1 MLAHELDRAAPVR
14 HRRAFAGFL
23 DGRGG
28 ERLLERDDELLN
40 LVLLFFLPC
49 LAERFFVE
57 AFAVLGGRVL
67 HEHVVA
73 LSFERAEKALNRVPR
88 RVLSVEI
95 DRGRVDFPLAVLEHE
110 VKLLS
115 VPRRER
121 RGDDGR
127 GGLARE
133 RVSHLSRFLRIV
145 LHHAA
150 KRFERSSAARFVAEQ
165 AVRVVRT
172 AVFERARV
180 FAQRRARVLRGRHA
194 ARRRERDGRTRE
206 NGRDAREHRASVYHK
221 LEYEKT
227 VSETLPILP
236 LRNSVVFPASVVPIN
251 VGRMRSV
258 RLVEELEAQERA
270 VVGIVSQRDGD
281 VDEPGWE
288 DVYEIGTVARVV
300 KVIRLGAQ
308 NYSVVLHGLSR
319 MKMIAPVSLEP
330 YMRAKVE
337 RIAEDLERD
346 AELDALGTRLRDS
359 MREVLELTPNLPKE
373 VSAILDNVRES
384 GALADLVASNFGPEQ
399 ATVEGK
405 QKVLETFDAKT
416 RVGLVLAMAEH
427 QLDVLR
433 VRREVSTMVEDE
445 GKTQREQILRQ
456 QMKNIREELGEAGEE
471 DEVEELRE
479 RLRRAGLSD
488 DAQKIARKQ
497 LSRLAGM
504 QQQSAE
510 YNVTRTYLE
519 WLADLPW
526 SKTTQDKLDPQDVR
540 RCLDEDHFGLEK
552 VKKRIVEYIAVR
564 KLKTDTLARA
574 GGPLSARS
582 AAQKQ
587 SLKGPILC
595 FIGPPGVGKT
605 SLGRSIARSMGRR
618 YHRIALGGV
627 RDEAEIRGHRRTYVG
642 ALPGRIMQGLKKVAV
657 KNPVLVLD
665 EIDKMGV
672 DMMGDPAAALLE
684 VLDPAQNNS
693 FQDHYV
699 DTPFD
704 LSQVTF
710 LATANNPDTIPPAL
724 WDRLEVIEV
733 PGYTRNEKRSIAHE
747 FLIPKQLSSHGLTD
761 ERLEFT
767 REGTETI
774 IDRYTREAGV
784 RGLEREIGS
793 VCRAVAMRIAE
804 GETDVHAKADAAF
817 VEKVLGPPRF
827 SPDLAER
834 TMSPGVATGLA
845 WTPSGGD
852 ILFIE
857 ASSMP
862 GKGSIMVTGNLKSVM
877 QESAHTALSYV
888 RSKTDKLKLDPEF
901 LKAIDLHVHVPKGGT
916 PKDGPSAGVTIFAA
930 VASLLLKWPLKRDVA
945 MTGEITLRGA
955 VMPVGGIKEKLL
967 AAHRAGITE
976 VLVPARNESD
986 LDEVPKD
993 VRDSMKIH
1001 LVKRVDEV
1009 LALVLDPTATPDAP
1023 VSSSPTPPAP

>member
-1 MLAHELDRAAPVR
+1 M
-14 HRRAFAGFL
+14 
-23 DGRGG
+23 
-28 ERLLERDDELLN
+28 
-40 LVLLFFLPC
+40 
-49 LAERFFVE
+49 
-57 AFAVLGGRVL
+57 
-67 HEHVVA
+67 
-73 LSFERAEKALNRVPR
+73 S
-88 RVLSVEI
+88 I
-95 DRGRVDFPLAVLEHE
+95 
-110 VKLLS
+110 
-115 VPRRER
+115 
-121 RGDDGR
+121 
-127 GGLARE
+127 
-133 RVSHLSRFLRIV
+133 
-145 LHHAA
+145 
-150 KRFERSSAARFVAEQ
+150 
-165 AVRVVRT
+165 
-172 AVFERARV
+172 
-180 FAQRRARVLRGRHA
+180 
-194 ARRRERDGRTRE
+194 
-206 NGRDAREHRASVYHK
+206 
-221 LEYEKT
+221 
-227 VSETLPILP
+227 ETLPILP

-258 RLVEELEAQERA
+258 RLVEELESQERA
-270 VVGIVSQRDGD
+270 VVAIVSQRDGE
-281 VDEPGWE
+281 VDEPGWG
-288 DVYEIGTVARVV
+288 DVYDVGTVARVV

-319 MKMIAPVSLEP
+319 MKILSPTSLEP
-330 YMRAKVE
+330 YMKARIE
-337 RIAEDLERD
+337 RVAEDLERD
-346 AELDALGTRLRDS
+346 VELDALGARLRES
-359 MREVLELTPNLPKE
+359 MREVLSLTPNLPKE

-384 GALADLVASNFGPEQ
+384 GALADLVASNLTPEQ
-399 ATVEGK
+399 ATVADK
-405 QKVLETFDAKT
+405 QKVLETFDAKA
-416 RVGLVLAMAEH
+416 RVRLVLSMAQH

-433 VRREVSTMVEDE
+433 VRREVSSMVEDE
-445 GKTQREQILRQ
+445 GKLQREQILRQ

-471 DEVEELRE
+471 DEIEELRE
-479 RLRRAGLSD
+479 RIRRAGLSE

-510 YNVTRTYLE
+510 YNVTRSYVE

-540 RCLDEDHFGLEK
+540 RCLDEDHFGLDR

-564 KLKTDTLARA
+564 KLKNDSPALRA
-574 GGPLSARS
+574 S
-582 AAQKQ
+582 KQ
-587 SLKGPILC
+587 NLKGPILC

-642 ALPGRIMQGLKKVAV
+642 ALPGRIVQGLKKVGV
-657 KNPVLVLD
+657 RNPVFVLD

-672 DMMGDPAAALLE
+672 DMMGDPSAALLE

-693 FQDHYV
+693 FQDHYI

-710 LATANNPDTIPPAL
+710 LATANNPDTIPAPL

-733 PGYTRNEKRSIAHE
+733 PGYTRHEKRNIAKE
-747 FLIPKQLSSHGLTD
+747 FLVPKQLSSHGLTD
-761 ERLEFT
+761 EKLEFT
-767 REGTETI
+767 IEGIETL

-793 VCRAVAMRIAE
+793 VCRAIAMRIAE
-804 GETDVHAKADAAF
+804 GEDVHEKATPEL
-817 VEKVLGPPRF
+817 VEKILGAPRY
-827 SPDLAER
+827 SPDQAER
-834 TMSPGVATGLA
+834 TMTPGVATGLA

-857 ASSMP
+857 CTSMP
-862 GKGSIMVTGNLKSVM
+862 GKGNITVTGNLKSVM

-901 LKAIDLHVHVPKGGT
+901 LKAIDLHIHVPKGGT
-916 PKDGPSAGVTIFAA
+916 PKDGPSAGVTMFAA
-930 VASLLLKWPLKRDVA
+930 VTSLLLKWPLKRDVA

-976 VLVPARNESD
+976 VLVPARNVAD

-993 VRDSMKIH
+993 IREAMKIH

-1009 LALVLDPTATPDAP
+1009 LALVLDPAGTPEAAP
-1023 VSSSPTPPAP
+1023 VSSGSPPPPSP